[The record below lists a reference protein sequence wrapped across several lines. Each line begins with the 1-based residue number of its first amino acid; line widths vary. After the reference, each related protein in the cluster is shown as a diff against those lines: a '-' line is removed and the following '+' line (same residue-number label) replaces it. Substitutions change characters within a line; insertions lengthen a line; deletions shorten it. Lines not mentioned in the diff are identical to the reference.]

1 MPGELIQRE
10 VLERIIQ
17 RAAELQA
24 GSHDIGEGLTEAELL
39 ALGQDV
45 GIPDRYL
52 RQALLEERTR
62 SPESPGG
69 GGLARWLVGPRRLL
83 AQRVVAGDAPTVDR
97 ALGSWMQGEELLQV
111 KRRYADRTTWEP
123 KVGAFASIQR
133 ALGSGGRRFAL
144 ARATEIVSQV
154 VPLEAG
160 FCHVQL
166 LADVRNIRRERVTGA
181 GVLLGA
187 GGAATAALVAMG
199 VLAPF
204 PWLPL
209 VVLGPAAVAV
219 LRSHRQQHEQIQ
231 TGLEQVLDRLERGE
245 IKPEHALPSPK
256 AGAFERI
263 ANEIRRTIDHL
274 SET

>member
-1 MPGELIQRE
+1 M
-10 VLERIIQ
+10 
-17 RAAELQA
+17 
-24 GSHDIGEGLTEAELL
+24 
-39 ALGQDV
+39 
-45 GIPDRYL
+45 
-52 RQALLEERTR
+52 
-62 SPESPGG
+62 
-69 GGLARWLVGPRRLL
+69 
-83 AQRVVAGDAPTVDR
+83 
-97 ALGSWMQGEELLQV
+97 
-111 KRRYADRTTWEP
+111 
-123 KVGAFASIQR
+123 
-133 ALGSGGRRFAL
+133 
-144 ARATEIVSQV
+144 
-154 VPLEAG
+154 
-160 FCHVQL
+160 
-166 LADVRNIRRERVTGA
+166 
-181 GVLLGA
+181 LLGA

-219 LRSHRQQHEQIQ
+219 LRSHRHQHEQIQ